1 MRVFVTGATGLVG
14 AHTARALLAAGHEV
28 RILARDEGR
37 ARRYFRDHGYFIGSG
52 VVEAACKT
60 VVAQRFKG
68 SGMHWSEQ
76 GLSHILSIRTALQ
89 SHRYDEFWRALPTL
103 PAA

>member
-37 ARRYFRDHGYFIGSG
+37 ARRYFRDHGHEVTD
-52 VVEAACKT
+52 VVEADMREQAE
-60 VVAQRFKG
+60 AWLADLMARQADNAPRSAPG
-68 SGMHWSEQ
+68 S
-76 GLSHILSIRTALQ
+76 
-89 SHRYDEFWRALPTL
+89 
-103 PAA
+103 PAATRWCTRRRW